1 MKKCII
7 ILGLLYGSV
16 SQAQFN
22 YPPAPPA
29 LANITAAEYFID
41 VDPGFGAATPITVTA
56 ANNIPALVA
65 SINVTGLTP
74 GVHQLQ
80 VRSVDATGNW
90 SITATQTFENLQPL
104 YSNASTLVNITAAEY
119 FIDSDPG
126 FGAATAITITAAN
139 DIPALISSINLT
151 GLTPGVH
158 QLQVRSRDANGN
170 WSLTA
175 AANFENLQPSYNSA
189 ATLANITA
197 VEYFIDTDP
206 GFGLAMAIPLT
217 PSVDVNNLLVSIDLT
232 GIGTPGNKQLF
243 VRSIDANGKWSLT
256 NNAQFNNAVYIYP
269 PAPIT
274 PGDIMMIEYFFDTDP
289 GYGNGTPVSFMGSPD
304 LNNFL
309 FTANIS
315 SLPVGTH
322 TLFLRSKQNPWSLT
336 VASEFT
342 KSGPLPVTL
351 LSFSGTLVN
360 KNVLLKWIT
369 SSEQNSSHFIV
380 ERSFDGISYSA
391 IGNVKAA
398 GNSTVQQQ
406 YNYSD
411 AGITADMVYFR
422 LKQVD
427 IGGQYK
433 YSPIIRFRLKG
444 GPDIII
450 APNPVINQ
458 LQLNGIKNGTAILI
472 VDAAGRL
479 VHSGQ
484 WNGIPIPVS
493 HWAKGLYTLQVQL
506 EGVKLNKKF
515 LKQ

>member
-1 MKKCII
+1 MKKCMI

-16 SQAQFN
+16 SQAQFD
-22 YPPAPPA
+22 YPAAQPA

-41 VDPGFGAATPITVTA
+41 VDPGFGAANPISVTA

-74 GVHQLQ
+74 GVHQLG

-104 YSNASTLVNITAAEY
+104 YNNASTLVNITAAEY

-126 FGAATAITITAAN
+126 VGAANAITITAAN
-139 DIPALISSINLT
+139 DIPALIASINLT

-158 QLQVRSRDANGN
+158 QLHVRSRDANGN
-170 WSLTA
+170 WSMTA
-175 AANFENLQPSYNSA
+175 TATFENLQPAYNSA
-189 ATLANITA
+189 VAPVNITSA
-197 VEYFIDTDP
+197 EYFVDADP
-206 GFGLAMAIPLT
+206 GFGFATSIPLS
-217 PSVDVNNLLVSIDLT
+217 PSVNVNNLLVSIDLT

-256 NNAQFNNAVYIYP
+256 NNTQFNNAVYIYP

-274 PGDIMMIEYFFDTDP
+274 PGNIVVLEYFFDTDP
-289 GYGNGTPVSFMGSPD
+289 GYGNGMPVSFMGSPD
-304 LNNFL
+304 LNDFL
-309 FTANIS
+309 FSANIS

-342 KSGPLPVTL
+342 KNGLLPVTL
-351 LSFSGTLVN
+351 LSFSGILVE
-360 KNVLLKWIT
+360 KNVLLKWTT
-369 SSEQNSSHFIV
+369 SSEQNSSHFLI
-380 ERSFDGISYSA
+380 ERSFDGISYTA

-398 GNSTVQQQ
+398 GNSTVLQQ

-411 AGITADMVYFR
+411 AGIMADMVYYR

-427 IGGQYK
+427 IDGQYK
-433 YSPIIRFRLKG
+433 YSPIIRFRLKA

-493 HWAKGLYTLQVQL
+493 HWAKGLYTLQVQI
-506 EGVKLNKKF
+506 EGVNVNRKF